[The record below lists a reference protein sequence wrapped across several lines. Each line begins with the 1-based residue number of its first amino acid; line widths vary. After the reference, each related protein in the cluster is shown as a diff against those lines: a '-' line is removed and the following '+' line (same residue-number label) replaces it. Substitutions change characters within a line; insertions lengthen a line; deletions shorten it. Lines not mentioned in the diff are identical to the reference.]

1 MTRTGTIAPMRA
13 ATIRDGTIAVEEH
26 PDPVP
31 GNSDLLVRVRGAGLN
46 GADVHQLKGRYPAPP
61 GAPQDIPGLE
71 LAGEVVECGPG
82 VQRFEVGDRVMSIV
96 AGGGQAE
103 LAVVHERTAM
113 PVPEELDWEAAGGV
127 PEVFTTAH
135 DALFTQAGLRTGE
148 RLLVHGGAGG
158 VGMAAVQLGQMAGA
172 RVTATVRN
180 PELRKRID
188 ALDVHAIDPEGFEEH
203 GPFDVV
209 LELVGGPNMPGNLA
223 ALATCGRIA
232 VIGVG
237 AGAKTELNLGIMMA
251 KRATIHAST
260 LRARPLEDKAATARC
275 VERSVL
281 PGFASGDLSVPVCAT
296 YPLEAVAEAY
306 ERFQAGGKLG
316 KIVLTP

>member
-1 MTRTGTIAPMRA
+1 MRA
-13 ATIRDGTIAVEEH
+13 ATIRDGSIAVEEH
-26 PDPVP
+26 PDPLP
-31 GNSDLLVRVRGAGLN
+31 GDSDLLVRVRGAGLN
-46 GADVHQLKGRYPAPP
+46 GADMHQLKGRYPAPP

-82 VQRFEVGDRVMSIV
+82 VQRFEPGDRVMSIV

-113 PVPEELDWEAAGGV
+113 PVPEELDWEAAGCV

-135 DALFTQAGLRTGE
+135 DALFTQAGLKAGE

-180 PELRKRID
+180 PELREKIR
-188 ALDVHAIDPEGFEEH
+188 ALDVHAIDPEGFGEH

-209 LELVGGPNMPGNLA
+209 LELVGGPNLPDDLA
-223 ALATCGRIA
+223 ALASGGRIA
-232 VIGVG
+232 VIGIG
-237 AGAKTELNLGIMMA
+237 AGAKAELNLGLLMG
-251 KRATIHAST
+251 KRARIHGSM
-260 LRARPLEDKAATARC
+260 LRARPLEEKAATARL

-281 PGFASGDLSVPVCAT
+281 PGFASGDLSVPVCAS
-296 YPLEAVAEAY
+296 YPLDDVAAAY
-306 ERFQAGGKLG
+306 ERFQAGAKLG
-316 KIVLTP
+316 KIVLMP